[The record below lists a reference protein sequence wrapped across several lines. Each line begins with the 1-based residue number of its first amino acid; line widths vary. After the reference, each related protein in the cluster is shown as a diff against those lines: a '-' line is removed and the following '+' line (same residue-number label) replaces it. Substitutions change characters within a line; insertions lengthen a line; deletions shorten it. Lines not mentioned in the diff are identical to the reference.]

1 MKKRLST
8 FCLLFTIVVVSFI
21 SFILPDNNITQMIF
35 LGTLSF
41 IFGIYISTTAS
52 KKKCKKIGKVQ
63 SVFHGILTSGISVG
77 IYGLLSYISLLNKPI
92 QIFIKHDKMAKYIGA
107 LIYIFLVLR
116 WITRRNYDK
125 SIEKVCSLCYT
136 GMVDNLKKYNEYLEK
151 VPESINKDIEV
162 RD

>member
-21 SFILPDNNITQMIF
+21 SFILPGNNITRMIF

-52 KKKCKKIGKVQ
+52 KKKCKKVGKVQ
-63 SVFHGILTSGISVG
+63 SVFHGILTSGISLG
-77 IYGLLSYISLLNKPI
+77 TWILNISLLNKPI
-92 QIFIKHDKMAKYIGA
+92 HIFIKHDKMAKYIGA
-107 LIYIFLVLR
+107 LIYIFLALR
-116 WITRRNYDK
+116 WIIRRNYDK

>member
-21 SFILPDNNITQMIF
+21 SFILPGNNITRMIF

-63 SVFHGILTSGISVG
+63 SVFHGILTSGISLG
-77 IYGLLSYISLLNKPI
+77 TWILNISLLNKPI

-107 LIYIFLVLR
+107 LIYIFLALR

>member
-63 SVFHGILTSGISVG
+63 SVFHGILTSGISLG
-77 IYGLLSYISLLNKPI
+77 TWILNISLLNKPI
-92 QIFIKHDKMAKYIGA
+92 HIFIKHDKMAKYIGA
-107 LIYIFLVLR
+107 LIYIFLALR

>member
-1 MKKRLST
+1 MKKKLST
-8 FCLLFTIVVVSFI
+8 FCLLFTIVVVSCI
-21 SFILPDNNITQMIF
+21 SFILPNNINAMIF

-52 KKKCKKIGKVQ
+52 KKKCKKIGKAQ

-92 QIFIKHDKMAKYIGA
+92 QIFIKHDKIAKYVGA
-107 LIYIFLVLR
+107 LIYIFLALS

-125 SIEKVCSLCYT
+125 SIEKVCSRCYT
-136 GMVDNLKKYNEYLEK
+136 GMVNNLKKYNEYLEK

>member
-21 SFILPDNNITQMIF
+21 SFILPGNNITQMIF

-63 SVFHGILTSGISVG
+63 SVFHGILTSGISLG
-77 IYGLLSYISLLNKPI
+77 TWILNISLLNKPI
-92 QIFIKHDKMAKYIGA
+92 HIFIKHDKMAKYIGA
-107 LIYIFLVLR
+107 LIYIFLALR

>member
-21 SFILPDNNITQMIF
+21 SFILPGNNITKMIF

-52 KKKCKKIGKVQ
+52 KKKCKKVGKVQ
-63 SVFHGILTSGISVG
+63 SVFHGILTSGISLG
-77 IYGLLSYISLLNKPI
+77 TWILNISLLNKPI
-92 QIFIKHDKMAKYIGA
+92 HIFIKHDKMAKYIGA
-107 LIYIFLVLR
+107 LIYIFLALR

>member
-21 SFILPDNNITQMIF
+21 SFILPGNNITRMIF

-52 KKKCKKIGKVQ
+52 KKKCKKVGKVQ
-63 SVFHGILTSGISVG
+63 SVFHGILTSGISLG
-77 IYGLLSYISLLNKPI
+77 TWILNISLLNKPI
-92 QIFIKHDKMAKYIGA
+92 HIFIKHDKMAKYIGA
-107 LIYIFLVLR
+107 LIYIFLALR

>member
-21 SFILPDNNITQMIF
+21 SFILPGNNITKMIF

-52 KKKCKKIGKVQ
+52 KKKCKKVGKVQ
-63 SVFHGILTSGISVG
+63 SVFHGILTSGISLG
-77 IYGLLSYISLLNKPI
+77 TWILNISLLNKPI

-107 LIYIFLVLR
+107 LIYIFLALR

-125 SIEKVCSLCYT
+125 SIEKVCSLYYT

>member
-1 MKKRLST
+1 M
-8 FCLLFTIVVVSFI
+8 VY
-21 SFILPDNNITQMIF
+21 
-35 LGTLSF
+35 
-41 IFGIYISTTAS
+41 IYQQPHQ

-63 SVFHGILTSGISVG
+63 SVFHGILTSGISLG
-77 IYGLLSYISLLNKPI
+77 TWILNISLLNKPI

-107 LIYIFLVLR
+107 LIYIFLALR

>member
-21 SFILPDNNITQMIF
+21 SFILPGNNITQMIF

-63 SVFHGILTSGISVG
+63 SVFHGILTSGISLG
-77 IYGLLSYISLLNKPI
+77 TWILNISLLNKPI

-107 LIYIFLVLR
+107 LIYIFLALR